1 MSKDLIN
8 LQRKAIAVD
17 LDGTLVHTV
26 PGEYTMPGRSRDC
39 YVSQKTIALLGKISQ
54 QIPTFI
60 TTGRNAPS
68 VRKLTHQIPEVAF
81 AGFVLE
87 NGFVVKKD
95 INSPDPQ
102 KKNWKFAE
110 KVPPDWEVI
119 PGYERSVGFILPK
132 GAKNPEKFVQQLLED
147 TGEKGYVCFQHPK
160 IFVYPAEPDKMLGL
174 SSFNVHPYVTLGND
188 LNDIQLIEQ
197 STHPITLQ
205 TAHLT
210 IREIVKQK
218 NGYCSPFADHAGA
231 EDMLRWASSKIFD
244 TLS

>member
-1 MSKDLIN
+1 M
-8 LQRKAIAVD
+8 AVD

-39 YVSQKTIALLGKISQ
+39 YVSQKTIALLAKMSQ

-102 KKNWKFAE
+102 KRTGNLRTRCRRTGKLFRDMN
-110 KVPPDWEVI
+110 VL
-119 PGYERSVGFILPK
+119 SVLFC
-132 GAKNPEKFVQQLLED
+132 Q
-147 TGEKGYVCFQHPK
+147 
-160 IFVYPAEPDKMLGL
+160 
-174 SSFNVHPYVTLGND
+174 
-188 LNDIQLIEQ
+188 
-197 STHPITLQ
+197 
-205 TAHLT
+205 
-210 IREIVKQK
+210 RE
-218 NGYCSPFADHAGA
+218 
-231 EDMLRWASSKIFD
+231 
-244 TLS
+244 